1 MHALAKDEDDQV
13 AEDQLGPVALQTY
26 SKAEIA
32 AGYEKLYGKQD
43 KFVKENSAVD
53 MYYRMYIAPEVTAQ
67 VDPGAGPLE
76 QGKHLR
82 TVDSASNQA

>member
-32 AGYEKLYGKQD
+32 AGYERLYGK
-43 KFVKENSAVD
+43 
-53 MYYRMYIAPEVTAQ
+53 
-67 VDPGAGPLE
+67 
-76 QGKHLR
+76 
-82 TVDSASNQA
+82 